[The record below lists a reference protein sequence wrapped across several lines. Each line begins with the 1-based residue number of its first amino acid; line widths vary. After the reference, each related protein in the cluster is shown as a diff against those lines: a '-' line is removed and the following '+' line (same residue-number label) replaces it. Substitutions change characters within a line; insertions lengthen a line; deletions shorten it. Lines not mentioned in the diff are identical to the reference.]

1 MNTDIKS
8 NTKKHL
14 KTHYKPKLINVI
26 KLKIYLASKS
36 TNDRLKRHS
45 TSSLSK

>member
-1 MNTDIKS
+1 MNTDTKS
-8 NTKKHL
+8 NLKKNL

-36 TNDRLKRHS
+36 TNDRFKRHS
-45 TSSLSK
+45 TSSPSK